1 MRTDD
6 RLLRYPDSGAML
18 AGVADRLIERLLV
31 LQADGHTINVCIAAA
46 TTGSVLGGMFI
57 RHPRIGELDASRM
70 VLWWGSENFVDATD
84 PQRNSTQLLS
94 QIHASVPLPPGQAH
108 TMPQRSGYHDPDE
121 AAYAYAEELDS
132 TKFDLCLV
140 DFGETGRIAG
150 IYPGHPSLA
159 AARDPQAKVIGVTGA
174 PGPVSEQIT
183 LTFAAFNTAD
193 QIWVIASGVDRAAP
207 LAAALAHDP
216 QLPSSYLHATQGITW
231 LVDEDAASSIPTFH
245 CSL

>member
-1 MRTDD
+1 
-6 RLLRYPDSGAML
+6 ML

-31 LQADGHTINVCIAAA
+31 LQANGRTINVCIAAA
-46 TTGSVLGGMFI
+46 TTGSILGGLFI
-57 RHPRIGELDASRM
+57 QHPRIAELDVSRM

-94 QIHASVPLPPGQAH
+94 QIHAAVPLPPGQAH

-132 TKFDLCLV
+132 TRFDLCLV

-150 IYPGHPSLA
+150 IYPDHPSLTA
-159 AARDPQAKVIGVTGA
+159 AQDPQAKVIGVTGA
-174 PGPVSEQIT
+174 PGPVPEQIT
-183 LTFAAFNTAD
+183 LTFAALNTAD
-193 QIWVIASGVDRAAP
+193 QIWIMASGTDRADA
-207 LAAALAHDP
+207 LAAALDEDP
-216 QLPSSYLHATQGITW
+216 AMPSSYLHATEGITW
-231 LVDEDAASSIPTFH
+231 IVDEAAATKIPTFH